1 MPARQ
6 YRSTV
11 EAKTLNQTITNSS
24 TTIVL
29 NSVTTLPTT
38 YPYTLVLNPDTLTE
52 EIVTVTASGGGNTL
66 NVTRGQDGTTAQGH
80 NLGAAVRHMITARDL
95 QEPQDHINNGGY
107 HIIVCTSS
115 TRPGS
120 PVDGQHIYE
129 TNTDKTLSWD
139 GTAWNP
145 VSGAAAY
152 QAGEPSNPS
161 VGSLWVDS
169 DETASQLNTNDFLLK
184 SDASAASGY
193 VSKVGGDTVVAS
205 GAAVK
210 PLVLKGASSQ
220 TANLQEW
227 QDSTGAVVASVS
239 PTGNITGGGLV
250 HLNTTSFT
258 NVASVSISNVFTS
271 LYNAYR
277 IVFSITQ
284 LTETQAD
291 LFFRLRTSAGDDSS
305 ATYTRSIVSY
315 DVGAST
321 PASAATGGAYGD
333 TKGLITTSY
342 YANSVLNM
350 SLDLTGINTNN
361 KQLMALIH
369 GGSAAASRFGFA
381 SNYIGA
387 GAGTH
392 TGITFYNSGGT
403 NYTGTVR
410 IYGLRN

>member
-24 TTIVL
+24 TAIVL

-52 EIVTVTASGGGNTL
+52 EIVTVTSSGGGNTL
-66 NVTRGQDGTTAQGH
+66 NVTRGQDGTTAQAH

-107 HIIVCTSS
+107 HVIVCTSS

-129 TNTDKTLSWD
+129 TDTDKTLSWD

-145 VSGAAAY
+145 VSGAASY
-152 QAGEPSNPS
+152 QAGEPANPS

-184 SDASAASGY
+184 ADASASTGY

-250 HLNTTSFT
+250 HINTTTFSSTTTLNMNNIFSAGF
-258 NVASVSISNVFTS
+258 ND
-271 LYNAYR
+271 YR
-277 IVFSITQ
+277 ILLK
-284 LTETQAD
+284 LTSQAGTWGYVTWQSRNSGTTD
-291 LFFRLRTSAGDDSS
+291 TTSANFQVNGNINRVAVVDFLYQSGTTSGRIALAGFGTNTQGFTQIEMMNPFVAQRTGYSTISTGVWTDGTV
-305 ATYTRSIVSY
+305 ATIIAAGLKEVQ
-315 DVGAST
+315 ASHDGMT
-321 PASAATGGAYGD
+321 FNFPSAATGVVTVYGYR
-333 TKGLITTSY
+333 TS
-342 YANSVLNM
+342 
-350 SLDLTGINTNN
+350 
-361 KQLMALIH
+361 
-369 GGSAAASRFGFA
+369 
-381 SNYIGA
+381 
-387 GAGTH
+387 
-392 TGITFYNSGGT
+392 
-403 NYTGTVR
+403 
-410 IYGLRN
+410 

>member
-11 EAKTLNQTITNSS
+11 EAKTLNQTITSAS
-24 TTIVL
+24 PSIVL

-52 EIVTVTASGGGNTL
+52 EIVTVTSSAGGQSL

-152 QAGEPSNPS
+152 QAGAPSNPS

-184 SDASAASGY
+184 ADASAASGY

-220 TANLQEW
+220 TANLLEAQNSSGTVIA
-227 QDSTGAVVASVS
+227 QIDKDGRVYGNGQPYAVSA
-239 PTGNITGGGLV
+239 G
-250 HLNTTSFT
+250 TTP
-258 NVASVSISNVFTS
+258 
-271 LYNAYR
+271 
-277 IVFSITQ
+277 SITANIGSAYGGFYNSVTVT
-284 LTETQAD
+284 LPASRFTQIPIVT
-291 LFFRLRTSAGDDSS
+291 LGFQPNFLEPSGPVGSS
-305 ATYTRSIVSY
+305 ASTSSFSAWVWASRN
-315 DVGAST
+315 GASGT
-321 PASAATGGAYGD
+321 VTWQATQMTSASAAG
-333 TKGLITTSY
+333 
-342 YANSVLNM
+342 
-350 SLDLTGINTNN
+350 
-361 KQLMALIH
+361 
-369 GGSAAASRFGFA
+369 
-381 SNYIGA
+381 
-387 GAGTH
+387 
-392 TGITFYNSGGT
+392 
-403 NYTGTVR
+403 
-410 IYGLRN
+410 

>member
-11 EAKTLNQTITNSS
+11 EAKTLNQTITSAS
-24 TTIVL
+24 PSIVL

-52 EIVTVTASGGGNTL
+52 EIVTVTSSAGGQSL
-66 NVTRGQDGTTAQGH
+66 NVTRGQDGTTAQAH

-129 TNTDKTLSWD
+129 TDTDKTLSWD
-139 GTAWNP
+139 GTSWNP
-145 VSGAAAY
+145 VSGAASY
-152 QAGEPSNPS
+152 QPGEPANPS

-184 SDASAASGY
+184 ADASAASGY

-239 PTGNITGGGLV
+239 PTGNIAGSGLTLIKKQTVGAGVTSITLSNVFSATYDNYKIIYTGGVKSTNTAIGMTLSGNTTNYQEAFIYGNFSGTTVANYGYTAAAGWSDVGGGDNASVLV
-250 HLNTTSFT
+250 NVDLYSPFLSVVTRGTCVVGYSAFWGTAQLYNTNTTSSTSFT
-258 NVASVSISNVFTS
+258 
-271 LYNAYR
+271 
-277 IVFSITQ
+277 
-284 LTETQAD
+284 LTIPSGTD
-291 LFFRLRTSAGDDSS
+291 
-305 ATYTRSIVSY
+305 
-315 DVGAST
+315 
-321 PASAATGGAYGD
+321 TGGTVYVYGY
-333 TKGLITTSY
+333 G
-342 YANSVLNM
+342 AN
-350 SLDLTGINTNN
+350 
-361 KQLMALIH
+361 
-369 GGSAAASRFGFA
+369 
-381 SNYIGA
+381 
-387 GAGTH
+387 
-392 TGITFYNSGGT
+392 
-403 NYTGTVR
+403 
-410 IYGLRN
+410 

>member
-24 TTIVL
+24 TAIVL

-52 EIVTVTASGGGNTL
+52 EIVTVTSSGGGNTL
-66 NVTRGQDGTTAQGH
+66 NVTRGEDGTTAQGH

-129 TNTDKTLSWD
+129 TDTDKTLSWD
-139 GTAWNP
+139 GTSWNP
-145 VSGAAAY
+145 VSGAASY
-152 QAGEPSNPS
+152 QAGEPANPS

-184 SDASAASGY
+184 ADASAASGY

-227 QDSTGAVVASVS
+227 QDSTGTVVASVS
-239 PTGNITGGGLV
+239 PTGNIAGSGLTLVKTQTIGSAVSSVAVTGA
-250 HLNTTSFT
+250 F
-258 NVASVSISNVFTS
+258 
-271 LYNAYR
+271 
-277 IVFSITQ
+277 
-284 LTETQAD
+284 
-291 LFFRLRTSAGDDSS
+291 S
-305 ATYTRSIVSY
+305 ATYENYLITVSGGVGSTGSTFRLQVGSATTGY
-315 DVGAST
+315 YSAGILTSYSSGSTSTVINTGASFT
-321 PASAATGGAYGD
+321 QAGTYSTSSMVSRIELQSPFLTKPTAYSSDYIFLDTSASSGRVQGYLNDTTSHSAFTLIAVSGTLTGGTIRVYG
-333 TKGLITTSY
+333 Y
-342 YANSVLNM
+342 
-350 SLDLTGINTNN
+350 
-361 KQLMALIH
+361 
-369 GGSAAASRFGFA
+369 
-381 SNYIGA
+381 
-387 GAGTH
+387 
-392 TGITFYNSGGT
+392 GT
-403 NYTGTVR
+403 N
-410 IYGLRN
+410 

>member
-1 MPARQ
+1 
-6 YRSTV
+6 
-11 EAKTLNQTITNSS
+11 
-24 TTIVL
+24 
-29 NSVTTLPTT
+29 
-38 YPYTLVLNPDTLTE
+38 
-52 EIVTVTASGGGNTL
+52 
-66 NVTRGQDGTTAQGH
+66 
-80 NLGAAVRHMITARDL
+80 L

-152 QAGEPSNPS
+152 QAGAPSNPS

-184 SDASAASGY
+184 ADASAASGY

-250 HLNTTSFT
+250 LVKKQTIGSGVSSVNVTGAFSATYQAYKIIIAGGVGSTNQTISLKMGSASNGHDSALVYTAYAGGVGALTDSYSNAATWPLAGYSTASGLTMNVDLVNPFLTSLTRFYTGFSDQSNTGTYNGRQSSTTSFT
-258 NVASVSISNVFTS
+258 DFTVA
-271 LYNAYR
+271 
-277 IVFSITQ
+277 
-284 LTETQAD
+284 
-291 LFFRLRTSAGDDSS
+291 
-305 ATYTRSIVSY
+305 
-315 DVGAST
+315 VGGT
-321 PASAATGGAYGD
+321 MTGGTIYVYG
-333 TKGLITTSY
+333 Y
-342 YANSVLNM
+342 
-350 SLDLTGINTNN
+350 
-361 KQLMALIH
+361 
-369 GGSAAASRFGFA
+369 
-381 SNYIGA
+381 
-387 GAGTH
+387 
-392 TGITFYNSGGT
+392 GT
-403 NYTGTVR
+403 N
-410 IYGLRN
+410 

>member
-24 TTIVL
+24 TAIVL

-52 EIVTVTASGGGNTL
+52 EIVTVTSSGGGNTL
-66 NVTRGQDGTTAQGH
+66 NVTRGQDGTTAQAH

-129 TNTDKTLSWD
+129 TDTDKTLSWD
-139 GTAWNP
+139 GTSWNP

-152 QAGEPSNPS
+152 QAGEPANPS

-184 SDASAASGY
+184 ADASAASGY

-239 PTGNITGGGLV
+239 PTGNIAGSGLTLIKKQTVGTGV
-250 HLNTTSFT
+250 SSV
-258 NVASVSISNVFTS
+258 NVTGAF
-271 LYNAYR
+271 
-277 IVFSITQ
+277 
-284 LTETQAD
+284 
-291 LFFRLRTSAGDDSS
+291 S
-305 ATYTRSIVSY
+305 ATYDNYKIIYS
-315 DVGAST
+315 
-321 PASAATGGAYGD
+321 GGANSTATYLSFKLGSSTSSWYGSFIRASYE
-333 TKGLITTSY
+333 TGAVTGLGV
-342 YANSVLNM
+342 N
-350 SLDLTGINTNN
+350 GP
-361 KQLMALIH
+361 
-369 GGSAAASRFGFA
+369 GSFT
-381 SNYIGA
+381 YA
-387 GAGTH
+387 GAGNVGDCHMDVDIFDPFKTKYTLLSASRVVSGVFYGKA
-392 TGITFYNSGGT
+392 TGDHELNNSYTDFTIAPNAGTMTGGT
-403 NYTGTVR
+403 IYVYGYGT
-410 IYGLRN
+410 N

>member
-52 EIVTVTASGGGNTL
+52 EIVTVTASAGGNSLT
-66 NVTRGQDGTTAQGH
+66 VTRGQDGTTAQAH

-152 QAGEPSNPS
+152 QAGAPSNPS

-184 SDASAASGY
+184 ADASASTGY

-239 PTGNITGGGLV
+239 PTGNITGSGMTLVKKQTIGSGVSSVVVTGAFNTNFDNYKIVYTGGVGSATQTINMILGATV
-250 HLNTTSFT
+250 TGYWENRLYTTFSSATPTATINTNAAAWNYAGLTAANGAQLNMDLMQPFLAARTHYFGNYIAMIGASGERANTGGYLDNTTSYTGFT
-258 NVASVSISNVFTS
+258 
-271 LYNAYR
+271 L
-277 IVFSITQ
+277 
-284 LTETQAD
+284 
-291 LFFRLRTSAGDDSS
+291 
-305 ATYTRSIVSY
+305 
-315 DVGAST
+315 T
-321 PASAATGGAYGD
+321 PASGTLTGGTIYVYG
-333 TKGLITTSY
+333 Y
-342 YANSVLNM
+342 
-350 SLDLTGINTNN
+350 
-361 KQLMALIH
+361 
-369 GGSAAASRFGFA
+369 
-381 SNYIGA
+381 
-387 GAGTH
+387 
-392 TGITFYNSGGT
+392 GT
-403 NYTGTVR
+403 N
-410 IYGLRN
+410 

>member
-24 TTIVL
+24 TAIVL

-52 EIVTVTASGGGNTL
+52 EIVTVTSSGGGNTL

-115 TRPGS
+115 TRPGA

-129 TNTDKTLSWD
+129 TDTDKTLSWD

-152 QAGEPSNPS
+152 QPGEPANPS

-184 SDASAASGY
+184 ADASASTGY

-239 PTGNITGGGLV
+239 PTGNIVGGGLTLV
-250 HLNTTSFT
+250 KKQTIGTGVSSVQVTDAFSATYEQYKIVVTGGAASANNYGKFILGNSTASYFLAGAGATMSGSGTTFVASQNTAAANYTWYLGNDWLDLTLEMKNPFLAKKTGFNFAYTNQGNSASLTGAGYHGVASSYTSFT
-258 NVASVSISNVFTS
+258 LSSFGA
-271 LYNAYR
+271 
-277 IVFSITQ
+277 
-284 LTETQAD
+284 ET
-291 LFFRLRTSAGDDSS
+291 L
-305 ATYTRSIVSY
+305 
-315 DVGAST
+315 
-321 PASAATGGAYGD
+321 TGGTIYVYG
-333 TKGLITTSY
+333 Y
-342 YANSVLNM
+342 
-350 SLDLTGINTNN
+350 
-361 KQLMALIH
+361 
-369 GGSAAASRFGFA
+369 
-381 SNYIGA
+381 
-387 GAGTH
+387 
-392 TGITFYNSGGT
+392 GT
-403 NYTGTVR
+403 N
-410 IYGLRN
+410 

>member
-38 YPYTLVLNPDTLTE
+38 YPYTLVINPDTLTE
-52 EIVTVTASGGGNTL
+52 EIVTVTSSGGGNTL

-129 TNTDKTLSWD
+129 TDTDKTLSWD
-139 GTAWNP
+139 GTSWNP
-145 VSGAAAY
+145 VSGAASY
-152 QAGEPSNPS
+152 QPGEPANPS

-169 DETASQLNTNDFLLK
+169 DESASQLNTNDFLLK
-184 SDASAASGY
+184 ADASAASGY

-239 PTGNITGGGLV
+239 PTGNIVGGGLTLV
-250 HLNTTSFT
+250 KKQTIGSGVSSITVTDAFSATYQNYLIIVNGAVPSTPNLFTIRLGSTSTGYYSGVTINNYGGVPVTSTLVTNNGASWDHYATSLGVNAIQTSFTLLSPFASSQTLIQGWRISGSGAGAAGGYLDNTTSYT
-258 NVASVSISNVFTS
+258 A
-271 LYNAYR
+271 
-277 IVFSITQ
+277 IT
-284 LTETQAD
+284 
-291 LFFRLRTSAGDDSS
+291 FFTSAG
-305 ATYTRSIVSY
+305 TV
-315 DVGAST
+315 
-321 PASAATGGAYGD
+321 TGGTICVYG
-333 TKGLITTSY
+333 
-342 YANSVLNM
+342 
-350 SLDLTGINTNN
+350 
-361 KQLMALIH
+361 
-369 GGSAAASRFGFA
+369 
-381 SNYIGA
+381 
-387 GAGTH
+387 
-392 TGITFYNSGGT
+392 
-403 NYTGTVR
+403 
-410 IYGLRN
+410 YGK

>member
-52 EIVTVTASGGGNTL
+52 EIVTVTASAGGNSLT
-66 NVTRGQDGTTAQGH
+66 VTRGQDGTTAQAH

-152 QAGEPSNPS
+152 QAGAPSNPS

-184 SDASAASGY
+184 ADASAASGY

-239 PTGNITGGGLV
+239 PTGNIAGSGLTLIKKQTIGSGV
-250 HLNTTSFT
+250 S
-258 NVASVSISNVFTS
+258 SVSVT
-271 LYNAYR
+271 NA
-277 IVFSITQ
+277 F
-284 LTETQAD
+284 
-291 LFFRLRTSAGDDSS
+291 S
-305 ATYTRSIVSY
+305 ATYDNYRVIYSNG
-315 DVGAST
+315 VGSASG
-321 PASAATGGAYGD
+321 SALYFRGTSGTGSNVLYGGD
-333 TKGLITTSY
+333 Y
-342 YANSVLNM
+342 V
-350 SLDLTGINTNN
+350 DLTGARTGIGSTATTAMLVGLNGSSNVTLTVDITAPFTATQTGYVASSFGWGTGVGYSTRSNGADA
-361 KQLMALIH
+361 QSTSSTGLTLTTS
-369 GGSAAASRFGFA
+369 GGS
-381 SNYIGA
+381 
-387 GAGTH
+387 TL
-392 TGITFYNSGGT
+392 TGGT
-403 NYTGTVR
+403 IY
-410 IYGLRN
+410 IYGYGTN

>member
-52 EIVTVTASGGGNTL
+52 EIVTVTASAGGNSLT
-66 NVTRGQDGTTAQGH
+66 VTRGQDGTTAQAH

-152 QAGEPSNPS
+152 QAGAPSNPS

-184 SDASAASGY
+184 SDASASTGY

-210 PLVLKGASSQ
+210 PLILKGASSQ

-239 PTGNITGGGLV
+239 PTGKIVGSGMTLVKKQTIGTGVSSITVTDAFNSTYENYKIFVTGGVGSTSTVYLNLRFDSVTTGYYGSLIYSPYASNATPSSVGSNNTASFPYVGFANTFTNSGEINLVSVSLARQTRISAPFYDGLNAGSASGICDSLSAHTSFTLTTSTGTITGGTIYV
-250 HLNTTSFT
+250 
-258 NVASVSISNVFTS
+258 
-271 LYNAYR
+271 
-277 IVFSITQ
+277 
-284 LTETQAD
+284 
-291 LFFRLRTSAGDDSS
+291 
-305 ATYTRSIVSY
+305 
-315 DVGAST
+315 
-321 PASAATGGAYGD
+321 YG
-333 TKGLITTSY
+333 Y
-342 YANSVLNM
+342 
-350 SLDLTGINTNN
+350 
-361 KQLMALIH
+361 
-369 GGSAAASRFGFA
+369 
-381 SNYIGA
+381 
-387 GAGTH
+387 
-392 TGITFYNSGGT
+392 GT
-403 NYTGTVR
+403 N
-410 IYGLRN
+410 

>member
-24 TTIVL
+24 TAIVL

-52 EIVTVTASGGGNTL
+52 EIVTVTSSGGGNTL
-66 NVTRGQDGTTAQGH
+66 NVTRGQDGTTAQAH

-152 QAGEPSNPS
+152 QAGAPSNPS

-193 VSKVGGDTVVAS
+193 VSKVGGDTVIAS

-239 PTGNITGGGLV
+239 PTGNIVGSGLTLVKKQTVGSGVSSVVVSDAFNANYDNYKIVINGITASATHTTGLVLGSTTNLYYDCLVYNSLGASGVITISNNAGTTWRYVGGGSTGGTYLSVELSDPFASRATKATSAYMDLTGGGSIGTWQGFQLS
-250 HLNTTSFT
+250 NTSFT
-258 NVASVSISNVFTS
+258 SFT
-271 LYNAYR
+271 L
-277 IVFSITQ
+277 
-284 LTETQAD
+284 
-291 LFFRLRTSAGDDSS
+291 
-305 ATYTRSIVSY
+305 
-315 DVGAST
+315 T
-321 PASAATGGAYGD
+321 PAAGTWTGGTVYVYG
-333 TKGLITTSY
+333 
-342 YANSVLNM
+342 
-350 SLDLTGINTNN
+350 
-361 KQLMALIH
+361 
-369 GGSAAASRFGFA
+369 
-381 SNYIGA
+381 
-387 GAGTH
+387 
-392 TGITFYNSGGT
+392 
-403 NYTGTVR
+403 
-410 IYGLRN
+410 YGKN

>member
-52 EIVTVTASGGGNTL
+52 EIVTVTASAGGNSLT
-66 NVTRGQDGTTAQGH
+66 VTRGQDGTTAQAH

-152 QAGEPSNPS
+152 QAGAPSNPS

-239 PTGNITGGGLV
+239 PTGNIVGSGLTLIKKQTIGSGV
-250 HLNTTSFT
+250 S
-258 NVASVSISNVFTS
+258 SVSVT
-271 LYNAYR
+271 NA
-277 IVFSITQ
+277 F
-284 LTETQAD
+284 
-291 LFFRLRTSAGDDSS
+291 S
-305 ATYTRSIVSY
+305 ATYEAYKVILVGGVTSTNDAINFQLGPTSVSGYNSQYYQVLIYANLGGGAVTTVAVSNGSVLPYCTYSFGANGYNSSIELFSPFATKYTEIQATRGGIAAGANVGSSIGYHNST
-315 DVGAST
+315 ASFSGFQLI
-321 PASAATGGAYGD
+321 PASGTMTGGTIYVYG
-333 TKGLITTSY
+333 Y
-342 YANSVLNM
+342 
-350 SLDLTGINTNN
+350 
-361 KQLMALIH
+361 
-369 GGSAAASRFGFA
+369 
-381 SNYIGA
+381 
-387 GAGTH
+387 
-392 TGITFYNSGGT
+392 GT
-403 NYTGTVR
+403 N
-410 IYGLRN
+410 

>member
-24 TTIVL
+24 TAIVL

-52 EIVTVTASGGGNTL
+52 EIVTVTSSGGGNTL
-66 NVTRGQDGTTAQGH
+66 NVTRGEDGTTAQGH

-129 TNTDKTLSWD
+129 TDTDKTLSWD
-139 GTAWNP
+139 GTSWNP
-145 VSGAAAY
+145 VSGAASY
-152 QAGEPSNPS
+152 QAGEPANPS

-169 DETASQLNTNDFLLK
+169 DESASQLNTNDFLLK
-184 SDASAASGY
+184 ADASAASGY

-239 PTGNITGGGLV
+239 PTGELVGTGTSLGDWIAFTPTFTNLTLGNGTVDFAYCKIGKTVHVRYNITLGS
-250 HLNTTSFT
+250 TSSVGTSAAFNLPFT
-258 NVASVSISNVFTS
+258 NGGMPTTVYPSLFLDSGSAFYTGFVFLASN
-271 LYNAYR
+271 
-277 IVFSITQ
+277 
-284 LTETQAD
+284 
-291 LFFRLRTSAGDDSS
+291 SANF
-305 ATYTRSIVSY
+305 YLQN
-315 DVGAST
+315 
-321 PASAATGGAYGD
+321 TGGAYS
-333 TKGLITTSY
+333 TTGAVTSGTPF
-342 YANSVLNM
+342 AWAVNDFM
-350 SLDLTGINTNN
+350 SGTFTY
-361 KQLMALIH
+361 Q
-369 GGSAAASRFGFA
+369 AA
-381 SNYIGA
+381 
-387 GAGTH
+387 
-392 TGITFYNSGGT
+392 
-403 NYTGTVR
+403 
-410 IYGLRN
+410 

>member
-24 TTIVL
+24 TAIVL

-52 EIVTVTASGGGNTL
+52 EIVTVTSSGGGNTL
-66 NVTRGQDGTTAQGH
+66 NVTRGQDGTTAQAH

-152 QAGEPSNPS
+152 QAGEPANPS

-184 SDASAASGY
+184 ADASAASGY

-210 PLVLKGASSQ
+210 PLVLKGTSSQ

-227 QDSTGAVVASVS
+227 QNSSGTVVASVS

-250 HLNTTSFT
+250 HLNTTTISGQT
-258 NVASVSISNVFTS
+258 SVAISNIFSSSFDNYRLVLDGTMASGGYVTMQLAGSTTAVYDYMGWETYRSGGTAASGTNTTGAASHFRIGNFYAQGGGCSVELYRPFTTSRTAYTSNSATTNADGSGSVF
-271 LYNAYR
+271 
-277 IVFSITQ
+277 IWGGMH
-284 LTETQAD
+284 
-291 LFFRLRTSAGDDSS
+291 RTSAS
-305 ATYTRSIVSY
+305 
-315 DVGAST
+315 
-321 PASAATGGAYGD
+321 
-333 TKGLITTSY
+333 
-342 YANSVLNM
+342 
-350 SLDLTGINTNN
+350 
-361 KQLMALIH
+361 
-369 GGSAAASRFGFA
+369 
-381 SNYIGA
+381 
-387 GAGTH
+387 
-392 TGITFYNSGGT
+392 
-403 NYTGTVR
+403 YTGMTLLADNAFTGTLR
-410 IYGLRN
+410 IYGYRN

>member
-1 MPARQ
+1 
-6 YRSTV
+6 
-11 EAKTLNQTITNSS
+11 
-24 TTIVL
+24 L

-52 EIVTVTASGGGNTL
+52 EIVTVTSSGGGNTL

-129 TNTDKTLSWD
+129 TDTDKTLSWD
-139 GTAWNP
+139 GTSWNP

-152 QAGEPSNPS
+152 QPGEPANPS

-184 SDASAASGY
+184 ADASAASGY

-210 PLVLKGASSQ
+210 PLILKGASSQ

-239 PTGNITGGGLV
+239 PTGNIVGSGMTLVKKQTIGPAVSTVTVTDAFSATYENYKIVVSGGTASTNGVLNLKIGSGSTHFNSMLYASYGTATPLALVGGNLASFPYSGAALTTGIDACIEVRSPFLAKWTMVMNGWSYVNESGTV
-250 HLNTTSFT
+250 NGVNKDT
-258 NVASVSISNVFTS
+258 NSYTDFS
-271 LYNAYR
+271 L
-277 IVFSITQ
+277 I
-284 LTETQAD
+284 
-291 LFFRLRTSAGDDSS
+291 TSAGNM
-305 ATYTRSIVSY
+305 
-315 DVGAST
+315 
-321 PASAATGGAYGD
+321 TGGTIYVYG
-333 TKGLITTSY
+333 Y
-342 YANSVLNM
+342 
-350 SLDLTGINTNN
+350 
-361 KQLMALIH
+361 
-369 GGSAAASRFGFA
+369 
-381 SNYIGA
+381 
-387 GAGTH
+387 
-392 TGITFYNSGGT
+392 GT
-403 NYTGTVR
+403 N
-410 IYGLRN
+410 

>member
-24 TTIVL
+24 TAIVL

-52 EIVTVTASGGGNTL
+52 EIVTVTSSGGGNTL
-66 NVTRGQDGTTAQGH
+66 NVTRGQDGTTAQAH

-129 TNTDKTLSWD
+129 TDTDKTLSWD

-152 QAGEPSNPS
+152 QAGEPANPS

-184 SDASAASGY
+184 ADASAASGY

-239 PTGNITGGGLV
+239 PTGNIVGSGLTL
-250 HLNTTSFT
+250 LNTTTFSGVSSQ
-258 NVASVSISNVFTS
+258 NVPTVFS
-271 LYNAYR
+271 AKYENYR
-277 IVFSITQ
+277 IVYKISKSTSSYGYIRLLVGTTPDTGSNNYAYGAITSTGDSLGAAGVNTSAFFISPGDAQAQFGVIDLIQPFLTDESFIISSNFAGGFGTDAATRLLNGKHRQ
-284 LTETQAD
+284 LTSFNGFQLVMESGTMSGKV
-291 LFFRLRTSAGDDSS
+291 F
-305 ATYTRSIVSY
+305 TYGY
-315 DVGAST
+315 
-321 PASAATGGAYGD
+321 
-333 TKGLITTSY
+333 
-342 YANSVLNM
+342 
-350 SLDLTGINTNN
+350 NN
-361 KQLMALIH
+361 
-369 GGSAAASRFGFA
+369 
-381 SNYIGA
+381 
-387 GAGTH
+387 
-392 TGITFYNSGGT
+392 
-403 NYTGTVR
+403 
-410 IYGLRN
+410 

>member
-24 TTIVL
+24 TAIVL

-52 EIVTVTASGGGNTL
+52 EIVTVTSSGGGNTL
-66 NVTRGQDGTTAQGH
+66 NVTRGEDGTTAQGH

-129 TNTDKTLSWD
+129 TDTDKTLSWD
-139 GTAWNP
+139 GTSWNP

-152 QAGEPSNPS
+152 QPGEPANPS

-169 DETASQLNTNDFLLK
+169 DESASQLNTNDFLLK
-184 SDASAASGY
+184 ADASAASGY

-210 PLVLKGASSQ
+210 PLVLKGASAQ

-239 PTGNITGGGLV
+239 PTGNIVGSGLTLVKKQTVGTSVTSVTVTGAFSATYEGYRIIWTGGTCSASQELTLQLGGITSGYESLLMYGAFGSNGAIQGVNGGGAQWGYAGGGSTSGAMLDVEVWNPFQTKRKWGKGQFQALVTGNNGLV
-250 HLNTTSFT
+250 TLMCSSTASATSFT
-258 NVASVSISNVFTS
+258 IANGT
-271 LYNAYR
+271 L
-277 IVFSITQ
+277 
-284 LTETQAD
+284 
-291 LFFRLRTSAGDDSS
+291 
-305 ATYTRSIVSY
+305 
-315 DVGAST
+315 
-321 PASAATGGAYGD
+321 TGGTIYVYG
-333 TKGLITTSY
+333 Y
-342 YANSVLNM
+342 
-350 SLDLTGINTNN
+350 
-361 KQLMALIH
+361 
-369 GGSAAASRFGFA
+369 
-381 SNYIGA
+381 
-387 GAGTH
+387 
-392 TGITFYNSGGT
+392 GT
-403 NYTGTVR
+403 N
-410 IYGLRN
+410 

>member
-1 MPARQ
+1 MMLC
-6 YRSTV
+6 RS
-11 EAKTLNQTITNSS
+11 AHASS
-24 TTIVL
+24 
-29 NSVTTLPTT
+29 
-38 YPYTLVLNPDTLTE
+38 
-52 EIVTVTASGGGNTL
+52 SGGGNTL

-129 TNTDKTLSWD
+129 TDTDKTLSWD
-139 GTAWNP
+139 GTSWNP

-152 QAGEPSNPS
+152 QPGEPANPS

-169 DETASQLNTNDFLLK
+169 DESASQLNTNDFLLK
-184 SDASAASGY
+184 ADASASTGY

-250 HLNTTSFT
+250 HIATIAIGTG
-258 NVASVSISNVFTS
+258 VSSIPVSNVFSAAFDEYMVFIQGFSSSSLDALQWQLRDAGGNVGGTQYHFTGIEKINNDTFTS
-271 LYNAYR
+271 RRAASTSSLRVGTTGSTNGGYYQTLR
-277 IVFSITQ
+277 ISSPFLSRYTVIH
-284 LTETQAD
+284 A
-291 LFFRLRTSAGDDSS
+291 TSAVADPDNYGVIWNEAAGSHLVLSS
-305 ATYTRSIVSY
+305 YTGFNLFPGGATTF
-315 DVGAST
+315 
-321 PASAATGGAYGD
+321 TGG
-333 TKGLITTSY
+333 TIK
-342 YANSVLNM
+342 V
-350 SLDLTGINTNN
+350 
-361 KQLMALIH
+361 
-369 GGSAAASRFGFA
+369 
-381 SNYIGA
+381 
-387 GAGTH
+387 
-392 TGITFYNSGGT
+392 
-403 NYTGTVR
+403 
-410 IYGLRN
+410 YGLRNS

>member
-24 TTIVL
+24 TAIVL

-52 EIVTVTASGGGNTL
+52 EIVTVTSSGGGNTL

-129 TNTDKTLSWD
+129 TDTDKTLSWD
-139 GTAWNP
+139 GTSWNP
-145 VSGAAAY
+145 VSGAASY
-152 QAGEPSNPS
+152 QPGEPANPS

-169 DETASQLNTNDFLLK
+169 DESASQLNTNDFLLK

-239 PTGNITGGGLV
+239 PTGNIVGSGLTLIKKQTVGTGV
-250 HLNTTSFT
+250 S
-258 NVASVSISNVFTS
+258 SVN
-271 LYNAYR
+271 
-277 IVFSITQ
+277 IT
-284 LTETQAD
+284 AA
-291 LFFRLRTSAGDDSS
+291 FS
-305 ATYTRSIVSY
+305 ATYDNYLVIYTGGTGNNNYISLRIGNVATANYYNTAQSY
-315 DVGAST
+315 SYSNSAPTQAGQ
-321 PASAATGGAYGD
+321 AATTAHSNINYMTASGGAVRCEIMQPFLSTFTY
-333 TKGLITTSY
+333 
-342 YANSVLNM
+342 M
-350 SLDLTGINTNN
+350 STLGIEAT
-361 KQLMALIH
+361 
-369 GGSAAASRFGFA
+369 AAAGGGVYERKGMLSTTA
-381 SNYIGA
+381 SYTSFDIISN
-387 GAGTH
+387 GTM
-392 TGITFYNSGGT
+392 TGGT
-403 NYTGTVR
+403 IYVYGYGT
-410 IYGLRN
+410 N